1 MEILGQKPTVT
12 EMHYHYLDG
21 SGAHRGPGLAWTGPD
36 FSAGWHTFGADW
48 QAGALVWY
56 VDGVERWR
64 FTDAS
69 AVTAKPQYLLLNLA
83 VGGNLPG
90 APNASTPF
98 PSDYFVDYVRVWDRF
113 GTPASPPPPPLAGY
127 AATVAGD
134 GPVSYWRLGE
144 TSGTS
149 AADSVGTSTGTYRNG
164 VTTGSPSLLVS
175 DSANR
180 SASFDGVNDAVSV
193 PSSAGLSPTAAVTV
207 EGWLRPSAKPAAGSF
222 ASVTSKADS
231 YALQFNGPQLEF
243 TTMAGSTRRRV
254 QAPAASV
261 VAGQTYHVVGTY
273 DGVTQRLYVNGVQ
286 VASGSFSGTLNANT
300 ASVVV
305 GSWDT
310 TSEFVAGTV
319 DDVAVYAKALTATQ
333 VANHYN
339 QGRVAAP
346 APTTTTT
353 TTPPPPRPHRRRR
366 ATRPRSPVTVRSPT
380 GGSASCRAPRPPTW
394 SARAPA
400 PTATG

>member
-1 MEILGQKPTVT
+1 M
-12 EMHYHYLDG
+12 
-21 SGAHRGPGLAWTGPD
+21 
-36 FSAGWHTFGADW
+36 
-48 QAGALVWY
+48 
-56 VDGVERWR
+56 
-64 FTDAS
+64 
-69 AVTAKPQYLLLNLA
+69 
-83 VGGNLPG
+83 
-90 APNASTPF
+90 
-98 PSDYFVDYVRVWDRF
+98 
-113 GTPASPPPPPLAGY
+113 
-127 AATVAGD
+127 
-134 GPVSYWRLGE
+134 
-144 TSGTS
+144 
-149 AADSVGTSTGTYRNG
+149 VGTSTGTYRNG

-207 EGWLRPSAKPAAGSF
+207 EGWLRPSAKPAAGTF

-243 TTMAGSTRRRV
+243 TTMAGTTRRRV

-273 DGVTQRLYVNGVQ
+273 DGVTQRLYVNGAQ

-339 QGRVAAP
+339 RGRA
-346 APTTTTT
+346 
-353 TTPPPPRPHRRRR
+353 
-366 ATRPRSPVTVRSPT
+366 
-380 GGSASCRAPRPPTW
+380 
-394 SARAPA
+394 
-400 PTATG
+400 